1 MLYRLIIENFKSFR
15 DRTEL
20 SLIPDKN
27 SVHTAYAKSKY
38 PVLRDVAIYG
48 PNASGKSNII
58 RAIDFLRDVIT
69 DSNVLPIVK
78 NHAFKLASETI
89 EKPSLFVVE
98 IRAEETIYQYGL
110 VLHFKS
116 GIVVSEW
123 LKVFDIEHSSW
134 VNVFSR
140 QNDEIS
146 FNMDNDSAN
155 FARYNTYKQDLSTQ
169 NQRLVLSEIA
179 SKRLSGDSCSD
190 AINAVYSW
198 FSDLQIIFPS
208 TTFNLLG
215 ALVNDIEGVNQLYK
229 NYFKRF
235 DIDIE
240 SIKLKEI
247 PRNAAQIPDRV
258 EAQIKRDLISSNG
271 RKSFAMLHGPKDYL
285 ARIDDNGDI
294 SYSEISFV
302 HKLDDFE
309 ADFEL
314 KEESDGTQRLFDLIP
329 MIARLMDENK
339 VVLIDELERSLH
351 CLLTRKMLQM
361 VLDEATPDSRSQII
375 LSTHDVLLMDLS
387 ILGRKEIWFVNK
399 KKKVSTLYPLDKFKF
414 EDTMQIGQNYL
425 LGRFKA
431 IPEY

>member
-15 DRTEL
+15 NRTEL
-20 SLIPDKN
+20 SLIPDNN

-58 RAIDFLRDVIT
+58 RALDFLRDAIT

-78 NHAFKLASETI
+78 NQAFKLASETI

-110 VLHFKS
+110 VLHFKT

-123 LKVFDIEHSSW
+123 LKSFDMKNSSW
-134 VNVFSR
+134 DNVFSR
-140 QNDEIS
+140 QADEIL
-146 FNMDNDSAN
+146 FTLDKDSAN
-155 FARYNTYKQDLSTQ
+155 YARYNTYTQDLSTQ

-179 SKRLSGDSCSD
+179 NKGLSGDSCSD
-190 AINAVYSW
+190 AINAVYGW

-235 DIDIE
+235 DIEIE

-247 PRNAAQIPDRV
+247 PRNAVQIPDRV

-271 RKSFAMLHGPKDYL
+271 RKSFAMLHGSKDYL

-361 VLDEATPDSRSQII
+361 VLNEAAPDSRSQII

-387 ILGRKEIWFVNK
+387 ILGRREIWFVNK

-414 EDTMQIGQNYL
+414 EDTMNIGQNYL

>member
-20 SLIPDKN
+20 SLIPDKD
-27 SVHTAYAKSKY
+27 SVHTAYSDSRY

-58 RAIDFLRDVIT
+58 RAIDFLRDIIT
-69 DSNVLPIVK
+69 DSNLLPIVK
-78 NHAFKLASETI
+78 NQAFKLASETI

-98 IRAEETIYQYGL
+98 IRAEETLYQYGL
-110 VLHFKS
+110 VLHFKT

-123 LKVFDIEHSSW
+123 LKSFDMTNSSW
-134 VNVFSR
+134 VNVFLR
-140 QNDEIS
+140 QAGEIL
-146 FNMDNDSAN
+146 FTLDKDSVN
-155 FARYNTYKQDLSTQ
+155 YTRYNTYIQDLSTQ

-179 SKRLSGDSCSD
+179 SKGLSGDTCSD
-190 AINAVYSW
+190 AINSVYGW

-294 SYSEISFV
+294 LYSEISFV

-361 VLDEATPDSRSQII
+361 VLDEAAPDSRSQII

-414 EDTMQIGQNYL
+414 EDTMQVGENYL

>member
-58 RAIDFLRDVIT
+58 RAIDFLRCVIT
-69 DSNVLPIVK
+69 DSNALPIVK
-78 NHAFKLASETI
+78 NQAFKLASETI

-98 IRAEETIYQYGL
+98 IRAVETIYQYGL

-116 GIVVSEW
+116 GSVISEW
-123 LKVFDIEHSSW
+123 LKSFDIEHSSW

>member
-123 LKVFDIEHSSW
+123 LKVFDIEQSSW
-134 VNVFSR
+134 VIVFSR